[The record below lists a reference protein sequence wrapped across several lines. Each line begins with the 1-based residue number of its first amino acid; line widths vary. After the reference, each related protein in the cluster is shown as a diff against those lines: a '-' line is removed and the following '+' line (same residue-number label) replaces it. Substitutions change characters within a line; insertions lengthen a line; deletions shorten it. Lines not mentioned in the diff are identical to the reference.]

1 MKTEL
6 TEPLISAI
14 YTDLYERLS
23 TLFRFSDDEIS
34 ALGLG
39 CLVTK
44 SNEQSEKIL
53 KEFSFVYTESWRG
66 IFTISAH
73 NRDEA
78 IEIFEK
84 MTDNGEIIKDKLK
97 MIDSDWYLR
106 Y

>member
-1 MKTEL
+1 MKTNI
-6 TEPLISAI
+6 TESLISTV
-14 YTDLYERLS
+14 YSDLYERLS

-39 CLVTK
+39 SLVPK

-53 KEFSFVYTESWRG
+53 EEFSFVYTESWRG

-84 MTDNGEIIKDKLK
+84 MTDTGEIIKDKLE